1 MKKKTLQDQN
11 RTAFK
16 MPLITTK
23 DAAEYEGIKAG
34 LIARLKRMGSYEPEI
49 DDLHIDAI
57 ARATIYLKHTETL
70 LDSDKANEETY
81 SRVTDA
87 QAKLRKIVEN
97 ALRELAVTRKERMAA
112 QTGRATE
119 EELTKAILEALRNK
133 PK

>member
-1 MKKKTLQDQN
+1 MKKRTQDQD
-11 RTAFK
+11 RTVFK
-16 MPLITTK
+16 MPLLTTK

-34 LIARLKRMGSYEPEI
+34 LIARLKAMGSYEPEI

-57 ARATIYLKHTETL
+57 ARATIYLRHTESL

-87 QAKLRKIVEN
+87 QAKLRKMIEN
-97 ALRELAVTRKERMAA
+97 ALRELAVTRKERMTA
-112 QTGRATE
+112 QTGKATE
-119 EELTKAILEALRNK
+119 EELTKIILEALKNK